1 MGRNQGCARARLPET
16 PGGRPRGTENGAI
29 RFVNSIPP
37 SALTEESVDR
47 ILRPVEPQRVFFLR
61 EEEALASNYR
71 PCRRCKPDL
80 FPDSR
85 PLWINRCLQFLHEN
99 TDKKVS
105 DSELV
110 ELVGVEVST
119 LRRNFAAAFEKTPA
133 GYHREVRLRK
143 AASSLSRRMP
153 VLQVA
158 VEIGFESLS
167 GFSDAFRK

>member
-1 MGRNQGCARARLPET
+1 MKFSRAEMLETMKNRDSRYDGVFFVGVRTMKIYCLPSCKAKL
-16 PGGRPRGTENGAI
+16 PLHKN
-29 RFVNSIPP
+29 V
-37 SALTEESVDR
+37 
-47 ILRPVEPQRVFFLR
+47 VFFLR

-105 DSELV
+105 DSELA

-119 LRRNFAAAFEKTPA
+119 LRRNFVAAFEKTPA